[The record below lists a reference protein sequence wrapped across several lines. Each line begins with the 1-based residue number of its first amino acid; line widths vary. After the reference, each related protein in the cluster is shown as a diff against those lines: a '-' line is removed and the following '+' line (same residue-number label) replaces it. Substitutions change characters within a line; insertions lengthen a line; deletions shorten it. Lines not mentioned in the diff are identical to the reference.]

1 MEFWGHSASIS
12 QDIGKAPVAKMVSTS
27 YRLRGVCLACRFL
40 SYRGLI
46 NRHLVEGVVGK
57 VGFLGRNA
65 SDRRLCNYRAP
76 PGVPTFFFLAAPES
90 PIECECVRAHVS
102 PAPSD
107 VVRLGKREVGG
118 RGGRSALPSQPN
130 KLSPYPEPR
139 ERERLDVRS

>member
-1 MEFWGHSASIS
+1 
-12 QDIGKAPVAKMVSTS
+12 MVSWGEMRRTGVFATIVRHREF
-27 YRLRGVCLACRFL
+27 RL
-40 SYRGLI
+40 
-46 NRHLVEGVVGK
+46 
-57 VGFLGRNA
+57 
-65 SDRRLCNYRAP
+65 
-76 PGVPTFFFLAAPES
+76 FFLAAPES

-102 PAPSD
+102 LAPSD